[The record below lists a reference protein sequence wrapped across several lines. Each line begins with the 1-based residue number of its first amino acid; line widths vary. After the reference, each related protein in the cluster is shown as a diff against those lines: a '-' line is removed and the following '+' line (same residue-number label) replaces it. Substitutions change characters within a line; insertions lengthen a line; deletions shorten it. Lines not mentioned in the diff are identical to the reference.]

1 MNANKLLKIV
11 KKLAPAC
18 GIIAGLSSGLLI
30 KKLIKHHVTPGSG
43 FSSVIFAIG
52 VAGITSLIENAV
64 YRDTT
69 DSVVYVADAIE
80 AAVNKHNAQETE
92 TISKDNVKETS
103 NSTETDNECL
113 LLTISEVPDD
123 DLNAIENSVRHL
135 IQQGKEKHEKI
146 SSTYKKILD
155 LWLFGTT
162 FIHRISDKELN
173 YFDELV
179 CYRDTNDV
187 IEIKGRYKQT

>member
-1 MNANKLLKIV
+1 MNANKLFKLV
-11 KKLAPAC
+11 KNLAPAC
-18 GIIAGLSSGLLI
+18 GIIVGLSSGLLI
-30 KKLIKHHVTPGSG
+30 KKLIKHYVTPGSR

-52 VAGITSLIENAV
+52 VGGIVSLIENAV
-64 YRDTT
+64 YRDTI
-69 DSVVYVADAIE
+69 DSVVYVADTIE
-80 AAVNKHNAQETE
+80 AAINKHNTQEAE
-92 TISKDNVKETS
+92 TISEDNVKETS
-103 NSTETDNECL
+103 NSTESDNECL
-113 LLTISEVPDD
+113 LLTISEASDNDVE
-123 DLNAIENSVRHL
+123 AIENSIRSL
-135 IQQGKEKHEKI
+135 ILQGKEKHEKI

-162 FIHRISDKELN
+162 FIHRISNAELD

>member
-1 MNANKLLKIV
+1 MNTKELFKIV
-11 KKLAPAC
+11 KKMAPAC

-30 KKLIKHHVTPGSG
+30 KKLIKHHVAPGSG

-69 DSVVYVADAIE
+69 DSVVYVADTIE
-80 AAVNKHNAQETE
+80 AVINKRNSQETE
-92 TISKDNVKETS
+92 TISEEMKLTEK
-103 NSTETDNECL
+103 STETDNECL

-123 DLNAIENSVRHL
+123 DLDAIENSVRHL

-173 YFDELV
+173 YFDELI